1 LKLKILENEVNNH
14 ELELLLV
21 VAAVDE
27 FEGISPSRQRE
38 RENRTSTTNSISA
51 SC

>member
-21 VAAVDE
+21 AAAAVDDE

-38 RENRTSTTNSISA
+38 RK
-51 SC
+51 

>member
-21 VAAVDE
+21 AAAAVDDE
-27 FEGISPSRQRE
+27 FEGIFPSRQRE
-38 RENRTSTTNSISA
+38 RE
-51 SC
+51 